1 MAKDVTHNPW
11 KFDAADQ
18 YEGWGNRNETTAPVF
33 NSKPFVD
40 FILIESGATGGTY
53 DVRDTNGG
61 NHVTGLITLG
71 ANAQFQMSVGKYL
84 EGVYIEAFG
93 TDGQILVYHGQ
104 EA

>member
-18 YEGWGNRNETTAPVF
+18 YEGFANIGEAVAPVF
-33 NSKPFVD
+33 QHKPFVD
-40 FILIESGATGGTY
+40 FILIESGAVGGTY
-53 DVRDTNGG
+53 DVRDSDGG
-61 NHVTGLITLG
+61 NPITGTITLG
-71 ANAQFQMSVGKYL
+71 ATAQFQLSVGKYL
-84 EGVYIEAFG
+84 DGVYIEAFG